1 MKLKKYLVQAIVA
14 LVLSV
19 SVMVSRGAFAAGA
32 TSADRIMAISD
43 GFTVTALLF
52 IGFGVLVWIS
62 TTGFFD
68 IFSYAM
74 KKAAR
79 VFVPG
84 AYAHETANYYT
95 YVTGQKDKRKSKKE
109 RREEAGLESS
119 SQKSTLIVGLVC
131 LALSMIFW
139 GLWYAV

>member
-1 MKLKKYLVQAIVA
+1 MKFKKYLVQAIVA
-14 LVLSV
+14 LALSV

-32 TSADRIMAISD
+32 AAADRIMAISD
-43 GFTVTALLF
+43 GFTVSALLF
-52 IGFGVLVWIS
+52 ICMGILVWVS

-68 IFSYAM
+68 IFSYAF

-84 AYAHETANYYT
+84 AYAGETANYYT
-95 YVTGQKDKRKSKKE
+95 YVTGQKDKRKGKQQ
-109 RREEAGLESS
+109 RREEAGLETTSE
-119 SQKSTLIVGLVC
+119 KSTLIVGLVC
-131 LALSMIFW
+131 LVLSVLFW